1 MTKTLRA
8 SIVGNTP
15 LTGSI
20 MLTADGGTGGAA
32 INDAAVSTST
42 TWSSSKI
49 QSELDGISVAG
60 CPIEYVESLDT
71 ENLVQLRDLETGPK
85 VLYGYFSPFAGS
97 DTSMIFDNT
106 IVIVSRKAA
115 GSHLFVLTGLNSK
128 INFLEILVDESA
140 PGGHTFTRTDFN
152 LLEMHNALLSS
163 TTARVADVELLAANW
178 VSAGNHHSQV
188 VTIEGVTANSQVDL
202 TPSVEQLVVF
212 YEKDLTFV
220 TENED
225 GVVTVYAI
233 GQKPEN
239 DYTIQ
244 ATITEVRV

>member
-1 MTKTLRA
+1 
-8 SIVGNTP
+8 
-15 LTGSI
+15 
-20 MLTADGGTGGAA
+20 MLTAEGGGGGTA
-32 INDAAVSTST
+32 INDAAVSTAT

-49 QSELDGISVAG
+49 QSELDYINVAG

-85 VLYGYFSPFAGS
+85 VLYGYFSPYVNS
-97 DTSMIFDNT
+97 DMSMTFDNT

-140 PGGHTFTRTDFN
+140 PGGHTYTRTDFN
-152 LLEMHNALLSS
+152 LLEMHDLLQSGGS
-163 TTARVADVELLAANW
+163 TARVAEIELLSTNW
-178 VSAGNHHSQV
+178 VGNASPYSQV
-188 VTIEGVTANSQVDL
+188 VAIDGITPYSQVDL
-202 TPSVEQLVVF
+202 TPSVEQLTIF
-212 YEKDLTFV
+212 HDKDLAFV

-225 GVVTVYAI
+225 GTVTVYAI

-244 ATITEVRV
+244 ATIKEVAV

>member
-1 MTKTLRA
+1 MNTILRA
-8 SIVGNTP
+8 SIVGGTP
-15 LTGSI
+15 LSGTV
-20 MLTADGGTGGAA
+20 MLSSDGVAGGAN
-32 INDAAVSTST
+32 INDTTVSTAS
-42 TWSSSKI
+42 TWSSKKI
-49 QSELDGISVAG
+49 QQELNSIEMGS

-140 PGGHTFTRTDFN
+140 PGGHTYTRTDFN
-152 LLEMHNALLSS
+152 LLEMHNALLGS

-178 VSAGNHHSQV
+178 VSSGSYHSQV

-233 GQKPEN
+233 GQKPTN

-244 ATITEVRV
+244 ATIREVAM

>member
-1 MTKTLRA
+1 MNTTLRA
-8 SIVGNTP
+8 SIVGGTP
-15 LTGSI
+15 LSGTV
-20 MLTADGGTGGAA
+20 MLSSDGVAGGGAG
-32 INDAAVSTST
+32 IDDTTVSTAS
-42 TWSSSKI
+42 TWSSKKI
-49 QSELDGISVAG
+49 QQELNSIEMGS

-106 IVIVSRKAA
+106 IVIVSRKVA
-115 GSHLFVLTGLNSK
+115 GSHLFVLTGLNAK

-140 PGGHTFTRTDFN
+140 PGGHTYTRTDFN
-152 LLEMHNALLSS
+152 LLDMHNKLNG
-163 TTARVADVELLAANW
+163 TAATIGEVTLLAANW
-178 VSAGNHHSQV
+178 VGDASPYSQV
-188 VTIEGVTANSQVDL
+188 VNIAGVTANSQVDL

-212 YEKDLTFV
+212 HEKDLTFV

-225 GVVTVYAI
+225 GTVTVYAI
-233 GQKPEN
+233 GQRPEN

-244 ATITEVRV
+244 VTIKEVAV